1 MKEFNDD
8 TFLARWL
15 NNELSPKEKADFEA
29 SEAFKTYE
37 KIIAGTNL
45 FESPQ
50 NYKADEMLEAIMTSK
65 QDAVNGSRRNW
76 FYGIAATIVLLIIG
90 YLAFDQLNEVS
101 YTAQNGEKTTIE
113 LPDGSTVALNAG
125 SEISHDRWNWSDNR
139 SVYLNGEA
147 FFDVVKGSTF
157 KVETTMGS
165 VTVLGTEFN
174 VKVSGN
180 YFEVA
185 CYEGSVRVQTSS
197 DSTILKAF
205 EGFRQI
211 QNQTKSVAVKQS
223 EPTWI
228 NNESTFDNIPA
239 EYVMEEL
246 EKQYNLQ
253 FKGQI
258 PSGKRFTGSFP
269 HDDQEVA
276 LKIVLDALQID
287 YQVIGNTVELK
298 RK

>member
-37 KIIAGTNL
+37 KIIAGTSL

-65 QDAVNGSRRNW
+65 QDAVNVRRKNW
-76 FYGIAATIVLLIIG
+76 YYRIAASIAFLIIS

-101 YTAQNGEKTTIE
+101 YTAQNEEKTTIE

-139 SVYLNGEA
+139 SVNLNGEA

-165 VTVLGTEFN
+165 VAVLGTEFN

-197 DSTILKAF
+197 DSTILMAF

-211 QNQTKSVAVKQS
+211 QNQTKSVVIKLSA
-223 EPTWI
+223 PTWI

-258 PSGKRFTGSFP
+258 PSGKMFTGSFP

-287 YQVIGNTVELK
+287 YQVNGNTVELK